1 MSEQSKP
8 PLKFKN
14 EAQERTFWES
24 KSRDSTEYL
33 DWAKAQ
39 RVVLPNLKLSTK
51 TISLRLSQ
59 HLLVVGDNYLVT
71 AARIVD
77 TGHARLDQGG
87 SQRARCSVS
96 VTHQGLAAGE
106 DRASLIGR
114 DSCVTPCGSASER
127 TTHPCTAPGTT
138 SKTAWLISDGARL
151 LVSLAVAALH
161 ARDSA

>member
-59 HLLVVGDNYLVT
+59 HLLDSIK
-71 AARIVD
+71 AAANAMFRISHSSRFGCRRRSSITD
-77 TGHARLDQGG
+77 RARLMRNALWLGVGENHAPLHSPRYDFEDSLVDLGWR
-87 SQRARCSVS
+87 STASFARGCS
-96 VTHQGLAAGE
+96 TTCAG
-106 DRASLIGR
+106 
-114 DSCVTPCGSASER
+114 
-127 TTHPCTAPGTT
+127 
-138 SKTAWLISDGARL
+138 
-151 LVSLAVAALH
+151 
-161 ARDSA
+161 